1 MEDAVRAPEGCIEDV
16 RLGNVAARLEDPD
29 ARVAQRASK
38 VLDASADEVVVDHY
52 FGDVPFGQQVNRMR
66 SNQTGAANHNKS
78 LPTALH
84 PLAPDNFK
92 RQGCRYRTAPSS
104 PRKTTKQNHVNLE
117 RVN

>member
-1 MEDAVRAPEGCIEDV
+1 VEDAVRAAEGCIEDV

-38 VLDASADEVVVDHY
+38 VLDGSADEVVLDHY
-52 FGDVPFGQQVNRMR
+52 FGDVAFGQQVNRMR

-78 LPTALH
+78 LSTALH
-84 PLAPDNFK
+84 PLAPDNCK
-92 RQGCRYRTAPSS
+92 RQGCQYRTAPSS

>member
-1 MEDAVRAPEGCIEDV
+1 MSGWVMSP
-16 RLGNVAARLEDPD
+16 P
-29 ARVAQRASK
+29 ASK
-38 VLDASADEVVVDHY
+38 ILTRGSRSAPARFSTRSADEVVVDHY

-78 LPTALH
+78 LSTALH
-84 PLAPDNFK
+84 PLAPDNSK